1 MKRNVNRLLSLA
13 LVLVML
19 VGILPCGVIVTEAA
33 ATNLTESVKA
43 MVNPEVIFYH
53 DFENDAVD
61 TNLVSSTPNTKVG
74 SVNWVFGNQG
84 TNDTATVQKFDSN
97 YGNSIMAVCG
107 KDATATRQYYIEVNG
122 GTSHV
127 MSKDKAY
134 RFEVDV
140 YGKLTGGVYGGF
152 YYLEGV
158 SGASGSDGNL
168 PVTTAST
175 TTVDGEWSHVVF
187 DLQPTQNHYRVRFTL
202 CVTKAVEGAVYFD
215 NVKIT
220 EYTPVTDSAEII
232 TNCGLEGNAVI
243 LSADAELSSADITL
257 ASGSSLDLN
266 GHTLTAN
273 SVDGTEGGTL
283 IDSSEAKS
291 GRVIVGTTDEGVDM
305 LYPAVNNPQ
314 LPVKAADGSYAL
326 ATVNLSDAY
335 IQQTAASDEGF
346 TLIFRPGFGTQ
357 EIVGMVGAGTS
368 GVDMSL
374 ELTWTDVFGQSP
386 DEPTTIKGFETVVA
400 SAYKNGK
407 AIYAKFTNPG
417 DTYQFGV
424 KVNVTSS
431 TGVTI
436 SSDVTLDADATYVN
450 PTELGKHYYFASNFN
465 SYSELPTEFK
475 GRGDVSVK
483 PAAAS
488 STYDSLSMGT
498 DAENG
503 QYVVFDSED
512 KSEGMSF
519 NLDLITDAA
528 NKQYAYTNLV
538 VEMDFKLLN
547 GDASST
553 GRSAQFL
560 NVRKPTSGGTNL
572 IYSTGGGGIRVTKA
586 DNTSA
591 NLGTFTTEWQTMK
604 IEIDLDDQ
612 LAQVTM
618 DGVDKGVYSIAQ
630 IYGNYF
636 QITKTKG
643 DGGMGIDNLKIYRY
657 TDTNWNLSLP
667 T

>member
-1 MKRNVNRLLSLA
+1 MKCNVNRLLSLA

-19 VGILPCGVIVTEAA
+19 VVILPLTAKPVEAETVDDPLVDTYEYTFDEAAPSWKGNGSTATITLDDTVTQSGTGKSLKLTYTSNTKPQPYFFMPEFPNGIVAGNTYTMTVWFKTSADTIKRYIYMQAFKGTSGGALITAASTGVKDGDVNGAVVTISFVATETEATSLRILLGCDA
-33 ATNLTESVKA
+33 LASGQSVW
-43 MVNPEVIFYH
+43 F
-53 DFENDAVD
+53 D
-61 TNLVSSTPNTKVG
+61 NLVITETWTIENALAMGRDIVLTS
-74 SVNWVFGNQG
+74 
-84 TNDTATVQKFDSN
+84 DLD
-97 YGNSIMAVCG
+97 I
-107 KDATATRQYYIEVNG
+107 KDYIE
-122 GTSHV
+122 
-127 MSKDKAY
+127 
-134 RFEVDV
+134 
-140 YGKLTGGVYGGF
+140 
-152 YYLEGV
+152 
-158 SGASGSDGNL
+158 DGNL
-168 PVTTAST
+168 
-175 TTVDGEWSHVVF
+175 
-187 DLQPTQNHYRVRFTL
+187 
-202 CVTKAVEGAVYFD
+202 
-215 NVKIT
+215 
-220 EYTPVTDSAEII
+220 
-232 TNCGLEGNAVI
+232 
-243 LSADAELSSADITL
+243 TL
-257 ASGSSLDLN
+257 AEGQTIDLN
-266 GHTLTAN
+266 GHALSAN
-273 SVDGTEGGTL
+273 SVDGTAGGTL

-305 LYPAVNNPQ
+305 LYPAASNPQ

-346 TLIFRPGFGTQ
+346 TLIFRPGFGTA
-357 EIVGMVGAGTS
+357 EIVEMVGAGTS

-374 ELTWTDVFGQSP
+374 ELTWTDVWGQSP

-417 DTYQFGV
+417 DTYQFIV

-483 PAAAS
+483 PVAAS
-488 STYDSLSMGT
+488 SSYDSLSMGT

-519 NLDLITDAA
+519 TLDLITDAA

-572 IYSTGGGGIRVTKA
+572 IYSTGGGGIRVIKA
-586 DNTSA
+586 DNTYA

-657 TDTNWNLSLP
+657 TDTNWNLTLP